1 MNFIKDILKSDPLT
15 RIISFNIIV
24 FFCIHLIATLLFLFF
39 EISSDESVFFLQ
51 QTLGVSSNII
61 VLLQKPWTIITYM
74 FTHFDLFHVII
85 NLFWLYFGGKIF
97 ISYIDSSNL
106 LPTYIM
112 GGFSGAILYILS
124 FNFLPVFDSIKG
136 ESIAIGAS
144 ASVLAILFASA
155 TYIPNFS
162 IRTLFIGNIKLK
174 YIALIAL
181 IIDILSIPKGN
192 AGGHIAHIGGAFYGY
207 LYIHMKNSKKI
218 NTNYLIDQIIL
229 IFTKKTPYIRKKE
242 NDYQYNARK
251 RAEQKEID
259 NILDKISKSGYESLS
274 NDEKQTLFNQKK

>member
-1 MNFIKDILKSDPLT
+1 MDFIKDIFKSDPLT

-24 FFCIHLIATLLFLFF
+24 FFCIHLIATILFLFF
-39 EISSDESVFFLQ
+39 KISSDESVFFLQ

-61 VLLQKPWTIITYM
+61 VLLKKPWTIITYM

-124 FNFLPVFDSIKG
+124 FNFLPVFDSVKE
-136 ESIAIGAS
+136 ESVAIGAS

-162 IRTLFIGNIKLK
+162 FI
-174 YIALIAL
+174 
-181 IIDILSIPKGN
+181 
-192 AGGHIAHIGGAFYGY
+192 
-207 LYIHMKNSKKI
+207 MKVN
-218 NTNYLIDQIIL
+218 LRVIIL
-229 IFTKKTPYIRKKE
+229 CFSF
-242 NDYQYNARK
+242 YQCQIQVY
-251 RAEQKEID
+251 
-259 NILDKISKSGYESLS
+259 
-274 NDEKQTLFNQKK
+274 

>member
-1 MNFIKDILKSDPLT
+1 LNFIKDIFKSDPLT
-15 RIISFNIIV
+15 RIISFNILI
-24 FFCIHLIATLLFLFF
+24 FCCIHLFITILFLLL
-39 EISSDESVFFLQ
+39 SKTSTESQIVLLQ
-51 QTLGVSSNII
+51 NLGLSSNII
-61 VLLQKPWTIITYM
+61 ILLQKPWTIITYM

-97 ISYIDSSNL
+97 ISYINSSNL

-112 GGFSGAILYILS
+112 GGFSGAIIYILS
-124 FNFLPVFDSIKG
+124 FNFLPVFESVKVN
-136 ESIAIGAS
+136 SIAIGAS

-155 TYIPNFS
+155 TYVPNFS
-162 IRTLFIGNIKLK
+162 VRTLFIGNIKLK

-229 IFTKKTPYIRKKE
+229 MFAKKTSYIPKKE

-251 RAEQKEID
+251 KEEQKEID
-259 NILDKISKSGYESLS
+259 IILDKISRSGYESLS
-274 NDEKQTLFNQKK
+274 DHEKKTLFNQKE

>member
-1 MNFIKDILKSDPLT
+1 
-15 RIISFNIIV
+15 
-24 FFCIHLIATLLFLFF
+24 
-39 EISSDESVFFLQ
+39 
-51 QTLGVSSNII
+51 
-61 VLLQKPWTIITYM
+61 M

-136 ESIAIGAS
+136 QSIAIGAS

-155 TYIPNFS
+155 TCVPNFS

-218 NTNYLIDQIIL
+218 NINYVIDQIML
-229 IFTKKTPYIRKKE
+229 MFAKKTSYIHKKE

-251 RAEQKEID
+251 KEEQKEID
-259 NILDKISKSGYESLS
+259 IILDKISRSGYESLS
-274 NDEKQTLFNQKK
+274 DDEKQILFNQKK